1 MSAEALVDD
10 MVLADEAP
18 ADFESERTPS
28 RRTKRCLQDESV
40 WRTFDDARDVVKR
53 EVAVTRP
60 PTARSTIRT
69 RKKRLRPAAGIA
81 QLVQRT
87 TTCGGCADVVRTS
100 LPNVGSRRERSGEH
114 STRHSTAVE
123 VVHRKS

>member
-10 MVLADEAP
+10 MVLAEEAP
-18 ADFESERTPS
+18 ADFGSERTPS

-60 PTARSTIRT
+60 PTERERARRFALGKSARGW
-69 RKKRLRPAAGIA
+69 RP
-81 QLVQRT
+81 
-87 TTCGGCADVVRTS
+87 
-100 LPNVGSRRERSGEH
+100 GSRN
-114 STRHSTAVE
+114 
-123 VVHRKS
+123 